1 MASNQPDTA
10 SLQVIVDEEVVFQS
24 YGKWLYPIFDLEEY
38 LHHTPL
44 KIGEAIVHDKV
55 IGKAAALLLIRL
67 NPAFIHGEVM
77 SDLAIN
83 SLTQF
88 NRQFS
93 YNQRVARIDCQTEEI
108 LLAVDDPEIAY
119 EILCKRANRC

>member
-1 MASNQPDTA
+1 MASNQSKKP

-24 YGKWLYPIFDLEEY
+24 FGNWLYPIFDLEDH
-38 LHHTPL
+38 LRQTSL
-44 KIGEAIVHDKV
+44 KMADAIVHDKV
-55 IGKAAALLLIRL
+55 IGKAAALLLTRL

-83 SLTQF
+83 LLAQL
-88 NRQFS
+88 NRKFS
-93 YNQRVARIDCQTEEI
+93 YNQRVARIDCKTEEI
-108 LLAVDDPEIAY
+108 LSDVNDPEIAY